1 METYMTIEELAK
13 YLKIAEQTIWG
24 WVRNRDMP
32 FHKIKKS
39 IRFRL
44 SEIEW
49 WIDNCAIFPC
59 GGDYRV
65 ERFGFVPDVISLEEL
80 REEEERAEMSSGDIE
95 E

>member
-1 METYMTIEELAK
+1 MEMYMTIEELAR
-13 YLKIAEQTIWG
+13 YLKIAEQTIRG
-24 WVRNRDMP
+24 WVRNREIP

-49 WIDNCAIFPC
+49 WIDNCAILSC
-59 GGDYRV
+59 GGDYRAD
-65 ERFGFVPDVISLEEL
+65 RFGFVPEVISLEEL
-80 REEEERAEMSSGDIE
+80 REEEERAELYAGDIE

>member
-1 METYMTIEELAK
+1 MEMYMTIEELTK

-32 FHKIKKS
+32 VHKTKKS
-39 IRFRL
+39 FWFRL

-49 WIDNCAIFPC
+49 WIENCAVFSC
-59 GGDYRV
+59 GGEYRA
-65 ERFGFVPDVISLEEL
+65 ERYGFVPDVISLEEL
-80 REEEERAEMSSGDIE
+80 REEEERAELYAGDIE